1 MFYLHNLRVRLQER
15 RNRLYKTGYR
25 TYDGELLYLLQFL
38 DGNQY
43 TRSLLNELEVSTA
56 VDFEQWVSEQGI
68 RNVQFPQSEAGRAK
82 VCYGILKR
90 CASDE

>member
-38 DGNQY
+38 DGIF
-43 TRSLLNELEVSTA
+43 A
-56 VDFEQWVSEQGI
+56 
-68 RNVQFPQSEAGRAK
+68 
-82 VCYGILKR
+82 
-90 CASDE
+90 

>member
-25 TYDGELLYLLQFL
+25 TYDAELLYLFQFL

-43 TRSLLNELEVSTA
+43 TRSLAKRVG
-56 VDFEQWVSEQGI
+56 SEH
-68 RNVQFPQSEAGRAK
+68 RR
-82 VCYGILKR
+82 
-90 CASDE
+90 